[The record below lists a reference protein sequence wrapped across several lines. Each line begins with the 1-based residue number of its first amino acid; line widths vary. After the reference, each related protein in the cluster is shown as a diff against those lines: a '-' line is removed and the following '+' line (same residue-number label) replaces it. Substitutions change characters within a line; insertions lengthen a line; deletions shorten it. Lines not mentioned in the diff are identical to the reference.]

1 MGRHLQAGGCPDS
14 ARADGHRVRA
24 AGVDHQAG
32 AALRRGQ
39 LRHRHA
45 VLQGRRLH
53 LLALCQRRRF
63 RQGHPPDREAL
74 DRLRGDRR
82 EAGRPLQHDV
92 ACRPGGSR
100 SGRRP
105 GRSRSCRAPRPKSEP
120 PCCSRISRSTS
131 RSAWTSFWRR
141 RWWRTF
147 TATAGMNWWFPLAS
161 GSLRRTTR
169 GASSSGS
176 RTARPVGPGRWPP
189 ATWTRTARAR
199 CWPTSPAHSSSASM
213 ATAASPRADI
223 FQAMLDQCEGHAHGG
238 NVTTVGVWAPSG
250 ARNKEV
256 IAWNES
262 LIRVQSGGKVIIEGG
277 KMSHPQGVGR
287 LVNLYPGEP
296 EVMATVG
303 RYGLNL
309 WTAKTDA
316 RGAYTNLG
324 LREMPGVD
332 SGECHGLGFV
342 TGVDIPSFKGVVAA
356 IQGGVACYPIT
367 SFRPGGG
374 GQGGWKFDTGGVP
387 AVAAL
392 VEDLSGDGVPEVLL
406 GRCGRLCERLPPCRR
421 AGAAGQRI
429 HRSAA
434 RGHGRDQDRLRPDAA
449 WWSAR
454 SSACT
459 FSPATPPAEWVISRS
474 SARGPCPSL
483 PSSAPAARRTAFR
496 RRPGWKRYRSVCE
509 VDRNPQAVWVVG
521 VAAPKQG
528 LGQAMVGVPAPC
540 RLRLARCPVF
550 PRLSQKK
557 FTPNRIPHRACL
569 EFADFRLG
577 FHRTGRWQSHLARRE
592 NTYSSNG
599 FASLIAG

>member
-1 MGRHLQAGGCPDS
+1 
-14 ARADGHRVRA
+14 
-24 AGVDHQAG
+24 
-32 AALRRGQ
+32 
-39 LRHRHA
+39 
-45 VLQGRRLH
+45 
-53 LLALCQRRRF
+53 
-63 RQGHPPDREAL
+63 
-74 DRLRGDRR
+74 
-82 EAGRPLQHDV
+82 
-92 ACRPGGSR
+92 
-100 SGRRP
+100 
-105 GRSRSCRAPRPKSEP
+105 
-120 PCCSRISRSTS
+120 
-131 RSAWTSFWRR
+131 
-141 RWWRTF
+141 
-147 TATAGMNWWFPLAS
+147 
-161 GSLRRTTR
+161 
-169 GASSSGS
+169 
-176 RTARPVGPGRWPP
+176 
-189 ATWTRTARAR
+189 
-199 CWPTSPAHSSSASM
+199 
-213 ATAASPRADI
+213 
-223 FQAMLDQCEGHAHGG
+223 MLDQCEGHAHGG

-324 LREMPGVD
+324 SREMPGVD

-406 GRCGRLCERLPPCRR
+406 GRVDGFVNVFRL
-421 AGAAGQRI
+421 ADGALLGSVSTGQPLVGMAVIKTASGQR
-429 HRSAA
+429 
-434 RGHGRDQDRLRPDAA
+434 A

-483 PSSAPAARRTAFR
+483 PSSAPAARRTA
-496 RRPGWKRYRSVCE
+496 SSSS
-509 VDRNPQAVWVVG
+509 
-521 VAAPKQG
+521 
-528 LGQAMVGVPAPC
+528 
-540 RLRLARCPVF
+540 ARMEALPF
-550 PRLSQKK
+550 
-557 FTPNRIPHRACL
+557 CL
-569 EFADFRLG
+569 
-577 FHRTGRWQSHLARRE
+577 
-592 NTYSSNG
+592 
-599 FASLIAG
+599 